1 MLFDWFKILKNLE
14 EKRGKNEGEIRATV
28 SKYSFPVSRME
39 SEDTIVQCASNYM
52 KENNLSLLSQLL
64 KKVSA
69 KLDSARKV
77 NHADIL
83 VKLGQKGF
91 PNRDFQYQR
100 LRLYS

>member
-14 EKRGKNEGEIRATV
+14 EKRAKNEGEIRATV
-28 SKYSFPVSRME
+28 CKYSFPVSRME
-39 SEDTIVQCASNYM
+39 SEGTMVQCASNYM